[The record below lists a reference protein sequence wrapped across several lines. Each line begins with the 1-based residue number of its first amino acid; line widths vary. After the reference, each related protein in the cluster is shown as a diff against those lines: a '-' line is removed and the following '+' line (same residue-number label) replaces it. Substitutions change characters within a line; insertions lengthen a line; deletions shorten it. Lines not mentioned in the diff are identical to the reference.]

1 MNVIYFD
8 NNATTR
14 LDPVVAA
21 TMHQIALRGLANPS
35 SQHRA
40 GREAR
45 KILETSRDG
54 LARHLGCRTD
64 GMQADQIFFTS
75 GGTESNN
82 LAILGLSQPFAN
94 SQTAGNSQSQQVLSS
109 SKLAATI
116 VSTIEHPSVLGAVE
130 RLSKNGV
137 PVRYCPVLQNGKINL
152 DAFAQLISQHDKAI
166 DTADKANQIALV
178 SVMLAN
184 NETGVIQP
192 IADIVALCRP
202 RGILVHTDAVQVL
215 GKIPLSFQDLDV
227 DAMTVTAH
235 KVHGPPGIGALVTR
249 AGIRVEPQLFGGF
262 QQLAIRPGTE
272 CVALAAGFEQAA
284 AIAVEAVGER
294 SSKMTQMRELLE
306 SKLLASPTKPTI
318 LGREVDRLPHTTS
331 IAYHG
336 LDRQALQM
344 ALDYAG
350 VACSTGSACASG
362 SGQPSH
368 VLRAMGVDEQL
379 IRGAIRFSLSHE
391 TTFEEVEWAAAKIN
405 SVVETLASKN
415 APSNVLAEKLSSD
428 AFSAAK
434 LPSDQLEKI
443 V

>member
-1 MNVIYFD
+1 MTVIYLD

-14 LDPVVAA
+14 LNPVVAA
-21 TMHQIALRGLANPS
+21 SMHQIALQGLANPS
-35 SQHRA
+35 SQHQA

-45 KILETSRDG
+45 KILEVSRDG
-54 LARHLGCRTD
+54 LARHLGCRTT

-82 LAILGLSQPFAN
+82 LAILGLSQPVVI
-94 SQTAGNSQSQQVLSS
+94 SQTAGRPQSQPALSS
-109 SKLAATI
+109 SKLRATI

-130 RLSKNGV
+130 RLARNGTA
-137 PVRYCPVLQNGKINL
+137 VRYCPVLQNGKINL
-152 DAFAQLISQHDKAI
+152 DIFAELISQHDKAI
-166 DTADKANQIALV
+166 ETADRANQIALV

-192 IADIVALCRP
+192 ITDIVALCRP

-215 GKIPLSFQDLDV
+215 GKLPLSFKDLDV

-249 AGIRVEPQLFGGF
+249 AGLQVEPQLFGGF
-262 QQLAIRPGTE
+262 QQMAIRPGTE
-272 CVALAAGFEQAA
+272 CVALAAGFEQAV
-284 AIAVEAVGER
+284 AIAVNSVAER
-294 SSKMTQMRELLE
+294 SSRMTEMRELLE
-306 SKLLASPTKPTI
+306 ETLLKSPTNPII

-331 IAYHG
+331 IAYKG

-368 VLRAMGVDEQL
+368 VLRAMGIDEPL
-379 IRGAIRFSLSHE
+379 IRGAVRFSLSHE
-391 TTFEEVEWAAAKIN
+391 TTREEVAWAAAKIN
-405 SVVETLASKN
+405 SVVETLAAK
-415 APSNVLAEKLSSD
+415 SS
-428 AFSAAK
+428 S
-434 LPSDQLEKI
+434 
-443 V
+443 

>member
-1 MNVIYFD
+1 MTVIYFD

-21 TMHQIALRGLANPS
+21 SMHHIALQGLANPA
-35 SQHRA
+35 SQHQA

-45 KILETSRDG
+45 KILEASRDG
-54 LARHLGCRTD
+54 LARHLGCRIH
-64 GMQADQIFFTS
+64 GMQADQIYFTS

-82 LAILGLSQPFAN
+82 LAILGLSQPVEN
-94 SQTAGNSQSQQVLSS
+94 TQTASGSQSVSDLSP
-109 SKLAATI
+109 SKLPATV

-130 RLSKNGV
+130 RIARNGA
-137 PVRYCPVLQNGKINL
+137 PVLYCPVLQNGKINF
-152 DAFAQLISQHDKAI
+152 DAFSQLIAQHDQAI
-166 DTADKANQIALV
+166 ETADKSNKIALV

-215 GKIPLSFQDLDV
+215 GKLPLSFQELDV

-249 AGIRVEPQLFGGF
+249 AGLRVEPQLFGGF

-272 CVALAAGFEQAA
+272 CVALAAGFEQAV
-284 AIAVEAVGER
+284 AIAVKAVDER
-294 SSKMTQMRELLE
+294 SSRMTAMRELLE
-306 SKLLASPTKPTI
+306 ATLLKSPTNPTI
-318 LGREVDRLPHTTS
+318 LGRGVDRLPHTTS
-331 IAYHG
+331 IAYRG
-336 LDRQALQM
+336 LERQALQM

-368 VLRAMGVDEQL
+368 VLRAMGIDEPL
-379 IRGAIRFSLSHE
+379 IRGAVRFSLSHE
-391 TTFEEVEWAAAKIN
+391 TTREEVERAAAKIN
-405 SVVETLASKN
+405 SVVETLAAK
-415 APSNVLAEKLSSD
+415 SSRLN
-428 AFSAAK
+428 FSA
-434 LPSDQLEKI
+434 
-443 V
+443 

>member
-1 MNVIYFD
+1 MTVIYLD

-14 LDPVVAA
+14 LNPVVAA
-21 TMHQIALRGLANPS
+21 SMHQIALQGLANPS
-35 SQHRA
+35 SQHQA

-45 KILETSRDG
+45 KILEASRDG
-54 LARHLGCRTD
+54 LARHLGCRTT

-82 LAILGLSQPFAN
+82 LAILGLSQPVVI
-94 SQTAGNSQSQQVLSS
+94 SQTAGRPQSQPALSS
-109 SKLAATI
+109 SKLPATI

-130 RLSKNGV
+130 RLARNGTA
-137 PVRYCPVLQNGKINL
+137 VRYCPVLQNGKINL
-152 DAFAQLISQHDKAI
+152 DIFAQLISQHDKAI
-166 DTADKANQIALV
+166 ETADKANQIALV

-192 IADIVALCRP
+192 ITDIVALCRP

-215 GKIPLSFQDLDV
+215 GKLPLSFQELDV

-249 AGIRVEPQLFGGF
+249 AGLQVEPQLFGGF
-262 QQLAIRPGTE
+262 QQMAIRPGTE
-272 CVALAAGFEQAA
+272 CVVLAAGFEQAV
-284 AIAVEAVGER
+284 AIAVKAVAER
-294 SSKMTQMRELLE
+294 SSRMTEMRELLE
-306 SKLLASPTKPTI
+306 ETLLKSPTNPII

-331 IAYHG
+331 IAYKG

-368 VLRAMGVDEQL
+368 VLRAMGIDEPL
-379 IRGAIRFSLSHE
+379 IRGAVRFSLSHE
-391 TTFEEVEWAAAKIN
+391 TTREEVEWAAAKIN
-405 SVVETLASKN
+405 SVVETLAAK
-415 APSNVLAEKLSSD
+415 SS
-428 AFSAAK
+428 S
-434 LPSDQLEKI
+434 
-443 V
+443 

>member
-21 TMHQIALRGLANPS
+21 TMHQIALKGLANPS

-45 KILETSRDG
+45 KILEASRDG
-54 LARHLGCRTD
+54 LARHLGCRMD
-64 GMQADQIFFTS
+64 GMQADQIYFTS

-82 LAILGLSQPFAN
+82 LAILGMSQPVPLSQP
-94 SQTAGNSQSQQVLSS
+94 SGNSASEHPFSRA
-109 SKLAATI
+109 KLPGTI
-116 VSTIEHPSVLGAVE
+116 VSTIEHPSVLGAAE
-130 RLSKNGV
+130 RLERNGAA
-137 PVRYCPVLQNGKINL
+137 VRFLPVLPNGKINL
-152 DAFAQLISQHDKAI
+152 DAFSRLIQKHDEAI
-166 DTADKANQIALV
+166 ENSDSTNQIALV

-215 GKIPLSFQDLDV
+215 GKLPLSFRELDV

-272 CVALAAGFEQAA
+272 CVALAAGFEQAVA
-284 AIAVEAVGER
+284 FAVEAVGER
-294 SSKMTQMRELLE
+294 SSKMTRMREHLE
-306 SKLLASPTKPTI
+306 SKLLASPTMPTI
-318 LGREVDRLPHTTS
+318 LGRDVDRLPHTTS
-331 IAYHG
+331 IAYPG

-391 TTFEEVEWAAAKIN
+391 TTCEEVEWAAAKIN
-405 SVVETLASKN
+405 SVVETLAAKN
-415 APSNVLAEKLSSD
+415 ASSNLLAKKLSSD

-434 LPSDQLEKI
+434 LSSDQLEKT